1 MSDPLHPAPGDTGRA
16 GSHLDRLLDDTITG
30 WDNAIAALDSARSSL
45 DLDAPSRQRGRT
57 VRESLLSVGQWP
69 GGDDL
74 TRLREA
80 ACNAD
85 TSTPPRGLVE
95 AEIRQRFAEADLD
108 RIRQAWL
115 EARAAVIEWR
125 DSGDAP
131 TEAALIV
138 GGPLGKVPL
147 GTLVGASSV
156 ALDRAL
162 RDAGV
167 EVPAPLAHIAVHSL
181 VDTTGAVCAHSPGDY
196 RLIVVTPR
204 IAVGTAVSE
213 GSWRTAL
220 VGPALSAAGPR
231 IEGEEAVILD
241 IAAGRRSPLA
251 AATRREITV
260 SDVPG
265 LLVVAR
271 GLATAPDLPGGE
283 GLRTALST
291 IEGISDG
298 LGGVAR
304 RVKSALPGLLP
315 GSRRH

>member
-16 GSHLDRLLDDTITG
+16 GSHLDRLLDDSVTG
-30 WDNAIAALDSARSSL
+30 WDSAIAALDSTRPTL
-45 DLDAPSRQRGRT
+45 DLDGPSRHRGRT
-57 VRESLLSVGQWP
+57 VRESLLAVGHWP

-74 TRLREA
+74 TRMREA
-80 ACNAD
+80 ARTGD
-85 TSTPPRGLVE
+85 TSTPPRGLLD
-95 AEIRQRFAEADLD
+95 AEIRQRFAKADVD
-108 RIRQAWL
+108 RVRQAWL
-115 EARAAVIEWR
+115 DARAALIEWR
-125 DSGDAP
+125 ESGDAP
-131 TEAALIV
+131 EESALIV

-147 GTLVGASSV
+147 GTLIGASSV

-162 RDAGV
+162 RDAGI
-167 EVPAPLAHIAVHSL
+167 EVPPPLAHIAVHSL

-213 GSWRTAL
+213 GSRRTAL
-220 VGPALSAAGPR
+220 VGPALSATGPR
-231 IEGEEAVILD
+231 IEGDEAVILD

-251 AATRREITV
+251 AASRREIAV

-283 GLRTALST
+283 ALRTALST

-304 RVKSALPGLLP
+304 RVRSALPGLLP